1 MTEQVTQQQ
10 DPLDNEILKF
20 EFTVGQTNALLNI
33 IGNAPYVVAA
43 PMISLVQSQGTPQ
56 FAELLK
62 KAEAEEAKPE
72 EAKAE

>member
-1 MTEQVTQQQ
+1 MTEQVTPQQ

-33 IGNAPYVVAA
+33 IGNAPYVAAA
-43 PMISLVQSQGTPQ
+43 PLIALVQSQGTPQ

-62 KAEAEEAKPE
+62 KAEAEPE

>member
-33 IGNAPYVVAA
+33 IGNAAYVIAA
-43 PMISLVQSQGTPQ
+43 PLIALIQSQGTPQ

-62 KAEAEEAKPE
+62 KEEAPAE